1 MNWINLKSLK
11 LKVIFFLLFYHLFN
25 NLFNNL
31 INFSF
36 INIEWIRFYRQPYIL
51 ASLNLNASNMNPEIW
66 ANSVDNTNVAE
77 AAHSL
82 ANREGKQFKLLTAII
97 KYLSNLF
104 NLI

>member
-11 LKVIFFLLFYHLFN
+11 LKVIFFLLFYHFFN
-25 NLFNNL
+25 NLFNYL
-31 INFSF
+31 INFLF
-36 INIEWIRFYRQPYIL
+36 FNLEWIYFFCQPFFF
-51 ASLNLNASNMNPEIW
+51 SFLNLNASNMNPEIW
-66 ANSVDNTNVAE
+66 ANNVDNTNVAE